1 MFFWRLRLDTLYLI
15 ERKTFDWILRA
26 FAHHPSPSLW
36 SGRARGEML
45 ELERGKM
52 RFDKNMYFHV
62 VLEWNWIYMSILWF
76 THWTIDLD
84 LIQRRMWQE
93 VPWRSRDW
101 EEPRNRSMPGQRC
114 GRSELERKSHLVSLW
129 GANLHDG
136 NKYEGALPRPF
147 VEFEETFSQASQ
159 KGTHLFLRFAA
170 FQWIRYLGCCKR
182 KSNHPNPG
190 HFFYLE
196 EGNRPIGGF
205 SFFKW
210 PWPVTSL
217 SSSHCSE

>member
-1 MFFWRLRLDTLYLI
+1 MPLEKFLSTNVFWHLRLDTFDNLIERKNLRLDTFDNLI

-52 RFDKNMYFHV
+52 RSEKNMDFYD

-76 THWTIDLD
+76 THRTIDLD
-84 LIQRRMWQE
+84 LIQRRTWQE

-114 GRSELERKSHLVSLW
+114 GRSELEKI
-129 GANLHDG
+129 
-136 NKYEGALPRPF
+136 RP
-147 VEFEETFSQASQ
+147 
-159 KGTHLFLRFAA
+159 
-170 FQWIRYLGCCKR
+170 C
-182 KSNHPNPG
+182 
-190 HFFYLE
+190 
-196 EGNRPIGGF
+196 
-205 SFFKW
+205 
-210 PWPVTSL
+210 
-217 SSSHCSE
+217 